1 MTKVREQAH
10 KRTRE
15 LAVIHAQCDQRI
27 IAFWGELLKLSIWD
41 RCEVGVMLKKKQV
54 KILYNYSNLRLS
66 KAMIIKV
73 SIQQKLL
80 WLYIERKTQISTF
93 EYNFCLFVF
102 NRTSLKLLN
111 GIPCNPHRWTVYNW
125 EHTICFVS
133 LKLDIRNNNLSF
145 KDIYKDHTK
154 R

>member
-10 KRTRE
+10 ERTRE

-27 IAFWGELLKLSIWD
+27 IAFRRELLKLSIWD

-80 WLYIERKTQISTF
+80 
-93 EYNFCLFVF
+93 
-102 NRTSLKLLN
+102 
-111 GIPCNPHRWTVYNW
+111 
-125 EHTICFVS
+125 
-133 LKLDIRNNNLSF
+133 
-145 KDIYKDHTK
+145 
-154 R
+154 